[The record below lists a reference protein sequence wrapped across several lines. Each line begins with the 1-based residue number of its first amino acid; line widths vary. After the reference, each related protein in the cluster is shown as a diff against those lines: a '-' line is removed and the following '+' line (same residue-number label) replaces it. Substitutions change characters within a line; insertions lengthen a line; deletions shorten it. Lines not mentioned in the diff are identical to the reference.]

1 MSWHG
6 HVHQES
12 LVMMLIDL
20 LIWLH
25 QQLEP
30 SIFMLLTKMM
40 ERMSKLLGICSKCR
54 LAKSH
59 NFVLSLTISLNSWPI
74 SCQPEKTADIWH
86 RCHWFPRQMTSE
98 KQGQKFHTN
107 DVSLPD
113 WSCHMKNLIQP
124 IRSTTQIWVVTHHHY
139 GISALVYQTSFGGET
154 SGSIAKCLLFSQ
166 ANLILLWDDNWFLTP
181 LLKSQTPKNFWSI
194 FRVHFQAR

>member
-40 ERMSKLLGICSKCR
+40 ERMSKLLGICFKNSDLPSFTTLLWVSRFLLIHDLSHASLRKQLTFGAPTTGFPIKWR
-54 LAKSH
+54 LRNKH
-59 NFVLSLTISLNSWPI
+59 RNSI
-74 SCQPEKTADIWH
+74 LMM
-86 RCHWFPRQMTSE
+86 CHYLDLDSA
-98 KQGQKFHTN
+98 
-107 DVSLPD
+107 SD
-113 WSCHMKNLIQP
+113 WSCHIGNLVKKP
-124 IRSTTQIWVVTHHHY
+124 VVASLNFACFLRL
-139 GISALVYQTSFGGET
+139 ISCFYELKTDFSSF
-154 SGSIAKCLLFSQ
+154 CLKVKLQNIFGAS
-166 ANLILLWDDNWFLTP
+166 LGFT
-181 LLKSQTPKNFWSI
+181 
-194 FRVHFQAR
+194 FRVDSNSVERKHLSAALIFDQQ